1 MEKAQ
6 ADCQGILSQIQLTKQ
21 LLTESQERIQ
31 AVCERISETEKAF
44 FDSLYHFFPDGQES
58 FLSSCAKIGQ
68 ISEIEKHIHQHQLDV
83 FSLDGRICQLK
94 EQLSNVKPV
103 DITILLEQEASL
115 QQQIQAL
122 REEAS
127 AVQAQFNQDIAHK
140 KQIESIYQKIE
151 KTEQRYRQ
159 VNELFRIA
167 SGNNDQRVSFERYV
181 LGFYFDAIVS
191 FANHRLE
198 S

>member
-1 MEKAQ
+1 M
-6 ADCQGILSQIQLTKQ
+6 
-21 LLTESQERIQ
+21 
-31 AVCERISETEKAF
+31 
-44 FDSLYHFFPDGQES
+44 
-58 FLSSCAKIGQ
+58 
-68 ISEIEKHIHQHQLDV
+68 
-83 FSLDGRICQLK
+83 
-94 EQLSNVKPV
+94 
-103 DITILLEQEASL
+103 EQEASL

-181 LGFYFDAIVS
+181 LAFTLTPLFPLPTIAWK
-191 FANHRLE
+191 A
-198 S
+198 